1 MAKRDGV
8 RFLNPKFKRALII
21 ENPDS
26 TLDQYLAEQGIEA
39 DRMPESMTKDRRAVI
54 RRLEDGQHDLLFKRS
69 MFLVDDEVLRASES
83 LAAVMLCCIGD
94 DSVDKEAC
102 AREGVLVMNDPISNG
117 RSVVEMVF
125 GQMICL
131 ARRIFDANDQ
141 SHHNVWTKDN
151 KQRFELKG
159 KVLGV
164 LGLGNI
170 GKQVAQMGEA
180 FGMEIAFWDDRE
192 LAREVGTALGWR
204 CCPTMLEL
212 FRQSD
217 VISVHVSAENARGQ
231 SNRELL
237 KYDHFAALAEA
248 RPSPSPRIFL
258 NAARGFLYD
267 PEHLKQ
273 ALGEGKV
280 LSAAVDVFPIEP
292 GGKHDA
298 WENPYAAFPQ
308 VVTTPH
314 IGAATLEAQPRIGAY
329 VAGTTRLFDEQGK
342 VRSCVYSPG
351 QTIGVDAERPSSIL
365 TVVHSDK
372 RGTKKAI
379 SDSIFSAGLNNL
391 ESSHRDFSKFG
402 MAYDVSAM
410 DRPLTEEQVQELIEA
425 ARRISGDPTA
435 IRAIRQI
442 ALGPVGQLK

>member
-1 MAKRDGV
+1 
-8 RFLNPKFKRALII
+8 
-21 ENPDS
+21 
-26 TLDQYLAEQGIEA
+26 
-39 DRMPESMTKDRRAVI
+39 
-54 RRLEDGQHDLLFKRS
+54 
-69 MFLVDDEVLRASES
+69 
-83 LAAVMLCCIGD
+83 
-94 DSVDKEAC
+94 
-102 AREGVLVMNDPISNG
+102 VMNDPISNG

-131 ARRIFDANDQ
+131 ARRIFDANEK
-141 SHHNVWTKDN
+141 SHSNIWTKDN
-151 KQRFELKG
+151 KQRFELRG
-159 KVLGV
+159 KTLGI

-180 FGMEIAFWDDRE
+180 FGMEIVFWDDRE
-192 LAREVGTALGWR
+192 LAREVGSALGWR
-204 CCPTMLEL
+204 CCPTLTEL

-217 VISVHVSAENARGQ
+217 VISVHVSAENGRGQ

-237 KYDHFAALAEA
+237 KYEHFAAMAED
-248 RPSPSPRIFL
+248 RPSPSPRIFI

-273 ALGEGKV
+273 ALTEGKV
-280 LSAAVDVFPIEP
+280 LSAAVDVFPVEP
-292 GGKHDA
+292 GGKLDA

-329 VAGTTRLFDEQGK
+329 VAGTTRLFDESGR
-342 VRSCVYSPG
+342 VRSCVYAPG
-351 QTIGVDAERPSSIL
+351 QSIGVDVERPNYVL
-365 TVVHSDK
+365 TVMHSDK

-402 MAYDVSAM
+402 VAYDVSAM
-410 DRPLTEEQVQELIEA
+410 DRPLTDEQIVELIQS
-425 ARRISGDPTA
+425 ARSISGDPSA

-442 ALGPVGQLK
+442 ALGPVAPIK